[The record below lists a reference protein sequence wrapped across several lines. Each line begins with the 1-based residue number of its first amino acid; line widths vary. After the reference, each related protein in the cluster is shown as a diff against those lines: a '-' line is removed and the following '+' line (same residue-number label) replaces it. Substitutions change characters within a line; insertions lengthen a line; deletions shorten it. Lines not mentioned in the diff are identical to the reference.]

1 MRQPLASTP
10 HLLRP
15 QRRASKGRRSTKA
28 QGVLRPR
35 VWRGPANP
43 QLRLSLCM
51 RATGGTHRTRGWSLH
66 ARHRSTPGS
75 SVR

>member
-28 QGVLRPR
+28 QSVAGPR
-35 VWRGPANP
+35 KPA
-43 QLRLSLCM
+43 
-51 RATGGTHRTRGWSLH
+51 AAVVAVH
-66 ARHRSTPGS
+66 ARDGRHTQNTRLVAACKAPEHT
-75 SVR
+75 RQQRAMR